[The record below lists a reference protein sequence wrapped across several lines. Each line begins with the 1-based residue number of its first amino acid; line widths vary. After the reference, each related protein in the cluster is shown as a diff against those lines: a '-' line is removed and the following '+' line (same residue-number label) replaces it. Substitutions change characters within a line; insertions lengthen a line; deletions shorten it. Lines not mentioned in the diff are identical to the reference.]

1 MSSELYLNVHKKHVF
16 IKLPL
21 GNWEVLPFKSALSF
35 RNCLMREKCSRTE
48 LFLVRISLYSDW
60 IWRSW
65 KLKFCN
71 WKIAFTLPVRAKSF
85 LIAKD
90 RYVTFR
96 TCIPNHVRLLGRT
109 IHFTVSDKH
118 FVEKF
123 VTEVLL
129 GLKVIDKSSYKL
141 LTLRNMLIP
150 RKWLHTHHS
159 TTNIS
164 HYSF

>member
-1 MSSELYLNVHKKHVF
+1 MLRSGLAYQIMLDF
-16 IKLPL
+16 
-21 GNWEVLPFKSALSF
+21 WA
-35 RNCLMREKCSRTE
+35 E
-48 LFLVRISLYSDW
+48 LFISL
-60 IWRSW
+60 
-65 KLKFCN
+65 
-71 WKIAFTLPVRAKSF
+71 
-85 LIAKD
+85 
-90 RYVTFR
+90 
-96 TCIPNHVRLLGRT
+96 
-109 IHFTVSDKH
+109 SDKH